1 MSDLQCAAT
10 IIVARHG
17 EAEYEGEGLSDEG
30 GSLTLMG
37 REQARVLGESL
48 LDRKIA
54 GIWCSDMAR
63 AVQTAEIAAGVL
75 GCTVRVRRGLRE
87 FGVGELAGTSYA
99 DTPFRDVFAEW
110 RQGNLD
116 VGPPGA
122 ETGADVVRRM
132 TAELTDLADQFR
144 GETTLVITHGGVM
157 TMMLPR
163 LARNVSDAF
172 AWGQAVDNCATS
184 ELAVDA
190 DGWLLRT
197 WNAEPVETS

>member
-1 MSDLQCAAT
+1 
-10 IIVARHG
+10 
-17 EAEYEGEGLSDEG
+17 
-30 GSLTLMG
+30 
-37 REQARVLGESL
+37 
-48 LDRKIA
+48 
-54 GIWCSDMAR
+54 
-63 AVQTAEIAAGVL
+63 
-75 GCTVRVRRGLRE
+75 
-87 FGVGELAGTSYA
+87 
-99 DTPFRDVFAEW
+99 
-110 RQGNLD
+110 
-116 VGPPGA
+116 
-122 ETGADVVRRM
+122 M

-197 WNAEPVETS
+197 WNAKPVETS